1 MNTRKLIATS
11 LLAAFASA
19 AAYAGGDV
27 IYYNADER
35 PDPAM
40 VARILGGHVPEAAPT
55 EVRTRSIRTRSIRT
69 RSIHLIQTP
78 DSEPAPAEYVA
89 AAGEPAYE
97 PAPVASK
104 PPAEGLAL
112 PVQFAFDSA
121 DIEPEATFQLDAVAE
136 GIRMAGSDVRVIIE
150 GHTDAVGS
158 EDYNRRLSLA
168 RAKAVKSYL
177 IYRHGIAPDQL
188 VVEGRGEDLPID
200 AHDPFAPRNRR
211 VEFRAARG

>member
-11 LLAAFASA
+11 LFAAFASVA
-19 AAYAGGDV
+19 AHAGGDV

-35 PDPAM
+35 PDPAV
-40 VARILGGHVPEAAPT
+40 VARILGGHGQEAAPA

-69 RSIHLIQTP
+69 RSIQLIQTA
-78 DSEPAPAEYVA
+78 DSGPAPAEYVA
-89 AAGEPAYE
+89 AASGPDYQPE
-97 PAPVASK
+97 PVASK
-104 PPAEGLAL
+104 PAAEGLAL

-121 DIEPEATFQLDAVAE
+121 DIEPDATFQLDAVAE
-136 GIRMAGSDVRVIIE
+136 GIRMAGSEVRVVIE

-158 EDYNRRLSLA
+158 EEYNRRLSLA
-168 RAKAVKSYL
+168 RAQAVKSYL
-177 IYRHGIAPDQL
+177 VYRQGIAPEQL
-188 VVEGRGEDLPID
+188 VVEGRGEDFPID